1 MLFTVP
7 YQLCYLFRPWIKCL
21 LERGHA
27 LIALPAT
34 TGFDYGLGHARKV
47 PVTSGLTVVFLSS
60 DVNENGIKCIC
71 YT

>member
-1 MLFTVP
+1 ML
-7 YQLCYLFRPWIKCL
+7 IGKGACL
-21 LERGHA
+21 DRFA
-27 LIALPAT
+27 AT

-47 PVTSGLTVVFLSS
+47 PVTLGLTVVFLSS